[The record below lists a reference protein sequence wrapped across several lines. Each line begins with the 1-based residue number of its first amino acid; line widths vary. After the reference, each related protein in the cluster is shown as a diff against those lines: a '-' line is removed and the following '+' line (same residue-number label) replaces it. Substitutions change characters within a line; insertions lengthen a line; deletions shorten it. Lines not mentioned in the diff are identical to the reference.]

1 MVTILPPNSPSCPS
15 DAEEAAALYNMAC
28 CYAQMGQRA
37 AAITCLDGLLE
48 SGFTDYTTIRSDPDL
63 APARGPELEA
73 LIDK

>member
-1 MVTILPPNSPSCPS
+1 
-15 DAEEAAALYNMAC
+15 MAC

-48 SGFTDYTTIRSDPDL
+48 SGFTDYATIRSDPDL
-63 APARGPELEA
+63 APARGPELDA